1 MLNDHPPAQRV
12 AKRCL
17 LFTNRDAPL
26 PVATSDDAS
35 NAASSN
41 EDGRELVGQW
51 REFADVHKI
60 DVRLFALPRT
70 TSENAFDARDS
81 ETNAQRSLRIVPFDA
96 SKFYD
101 HLLTC
106 CGDASEAE
114 AADAAAPNAEPSGA
128 ESGRLISAGHALV
141 AFDASSVPDGS
152 QPSVTENAGGL
163 HGGFGLDMVQRA
175 FRKQT
180 RRARKVRGSFSGS
193 GPRKSTPSPW
203 LCTRRSRA
211 QSGPSP

>member
-1 MLNDHPPAQRV
+1 MTTPAQRV

-26 PVATSDDAS
+26 PVPARDDSNDDS

-60 DVRLFALPRT
+60 GVRLFALPRT

-106 CGDASEAE
+106 CGDAAEAE
-114 AADAAAPNAEPSGA
+114 AADAAAPNASRA
-128 ESGRLISAGHALV
+128 ARK
-141 AFDASSVPDGS
+141 
-152 QPSVTENAGGL
+152 AGG
-163 HGGFGLDMVQRA
+163 D
-175 FRKQT
+175 
-180 RRARKVRGSFSGS
+180 
-193 GPRKSTPSPW
+193 
-203 LCTRRSRA
+203 
-211 QSGPSP
+211 